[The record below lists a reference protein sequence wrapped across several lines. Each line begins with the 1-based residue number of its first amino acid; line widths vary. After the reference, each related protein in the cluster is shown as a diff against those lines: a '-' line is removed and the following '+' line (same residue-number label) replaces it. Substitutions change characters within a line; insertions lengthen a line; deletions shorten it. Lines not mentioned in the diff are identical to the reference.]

1 LKKEHQNVNYPS
13 ILSAGLL
20 IVIFFQGCARS
31 PLAYQAATSEG
42 AGTSNAYLSN
52 GYTSEKIIRSVDY
65 SGKAEGD
72 EIHFV
77 TFGSELSRVPM
88 DHQKLLAIYRSTELA
103 LINKFKCLAIYP
115 ENKFENKSRLL
126 KGSNT
131 WNLTGSIS
139 ATGSISGTVSQSGG
153 LEVNLDRHWPG
164 PEARWG
170 SGVYVLLSNSCSS
183 VVPGPAVFSLPSSAG
198 RPNNLSLTTEVRY
211 LPSDLQNE
219 LKTYLRAYL
228 Q

>member
-1 LKKEHQNVNYPS
+1 MNYPS
-13 ILSAGLL
+13 ILSTGLL
-20 IVIFFQGCARS
+20 IVILFQGCARS

-52 GYTSEKIIRSVDY
+52 GYTSEKIIRSVEY
-65 SGKAEGD
+65 SSKAEGD

-103 LINKFKCLAIYP
+103 LLNKFKCLAIYP

-126 KGSNT
+126 KGGNT
-131 WNLTGSIS
+131 WNLTGSVS
-139 ATGSISGTVSQSGG
+139 ENGSISGTVSQSGG
-153 LEVNLDRHWPG
+153 LDVNLDRHWPG

-183 VVPGPAVFSLPSSAG
+183 VVPGPAVFSLPSSGG
-198 RPNNLSLTTEVRY
+198 RSKNLSLTTEVRF